1 MILRVVA
8 VSAIAALISCSA
20 LAQTRPA
27 PRGSGTPN
35 AMQGFSKNKGQP
47 VNIEAE
53 RLEVR
58 DKDKVATFSG
68 KVVVVQGDTTMRCK
82 TLTVFYDPDSG
93 GKNGDAKPDTKS
105 GTKPD
110 TKPVAKVGPA
120 GDQKIKKLEAK
131 GDVVVTQND
140 QVATGDAAVFEM
152 ATNTVTMSGNVVLTQ
167 GQNVLRGSRLVVDMT
182 TGYSRVESGAGNNG
196 RVQGLF
202 VPSDSQRPG
211 LPDKPAQRPTR

>member
-1 MILRVVA
+1 
-8 VSAIAALISCSA
+8 
-20 LAQTRPA
+20 
-27 PRGSGTPN
+27 
-35 AMQGFSKNKGQP
+35 
-47 VNIEAE
+47 
-53 RLEVR
+53 
-58 DKDKVATFSG
+58 
-68 KVVVVQGDTTMRCK
+68 VVVVQGDTTMRCK

-93 GKNGDAKPDTKS
+93 GKAAGA
-105 GTKPD
+105 KPD

-202 VPSDSQRPG
+202 VPSDSQRPA

>member
-1 MILRVVA
+1 MIARALLILVL
-8 VSAIAALISCSA
+8 AAA
-20 LAQTRPA
+20 AMPAAAQTRSA
-27 PRGSGTPN
+27 PRDAGTPN

-82 TLTVFYDPDSG
+82 TLTVFYDPGAG
-93 GKNGDAKPDTKS
+93 GKNADAKP

-110 TKPVAKVGPA
+110 TKPVTKVGPA

-211 LPDKPAQRPTR
+211 LPDKPAQRPAR